1 MFFGRGHATRV
12 RNTTLQVYQPS
23 VGTRLRLRR
32 RPRVDRSHSWKCPA
46 YGRGIGLS
54 NDRSPTWLQRRISR
68 LLPTRERRSRLS
80 MRSGAKPAA
89 CNCHRRCEDVM
100 SDEDFAPC
108 LAIAERAG
116 FRSVQ
121 STPIVSSSGVVLGVL
136 STHFPVPHQPN
147 EGEMDAL
154 RSLASLAA
162 NAIIRMRARL
172 ETIKHSRA
180 LLDQSSL
187 GWQPVSC
194 APFDRVL
201 ELAVINYVGTHA
213 LVFPCRRVLG
223 GWISAETRAR
233 IDFHPT
239 HWREW
244 A

>member
-1 MFFGRGHATRV
+1 MQQEFATRLFRSTDLQSV
-12 RNTTLQVYQPS
+12 LDCVLDGGLELTGATLGNVQLMDEGSGFLTIAAQRGFNSEFLDFFQRVNADHFS
-23 VGTRLRLRR
+23 ACGRALR
-32 RPRVDRSHSWKCPA
+32 P
-46 YGRGIGLS
+46 
-54 NDRSPTWLQRRISR
+54 QRAIVI
-68 LLPTRERRSRLS
+68 L
-80 MRSGAKPAA
+80 
-89 CNCHRRCEDVM
+89 DVM

-108 LAIAERAG
+108 MAIAGRAR

-121 STPIVSSSGVVLGVL
+121 STPIVSSSGVVLGIL

-147 EGEMDAL
+147 EREMDAV

-201 ELAVINYVGTHA
+201 ERAVINYVGTHA
-213 LVFPCRRVLG
+213 LLFPCRRFLG

>member
-1 MFFGRGHATRV
+1 MQHEFATRLLRCTNLQSV
-12 RNTTLQVYQPS
+12 LDCVLDGGLQLTGATLGNVQLMDGESGFLTIAAQRGFNDEFLDYFQRVNADHFS
-23 VGTRLRLRR
+23 ACGRALRQ
-32 RPRVDRSHSWKCPA
+32 
-46 YGRGIGLS
+46 
-54 NDRSPTWLQRRISR
+54 QRAIVI
-68 LLPTRERRSRLS
+68 
-80 MRSGAKPAA
+80 K
-89 CNCHRRCEDVM
+89 DVM
-100 SDEDFAPC
+100 SDENFAPC

-121 STPIVSSSGVVLGVL
+121 STPIVSSSGVVLGIL

-162 NAIIRMRARL
+162 TAITRMRARL
-172 ETIKHSRA
+172 ETVK
-180 LLDQSSL
+180 QSSL

-194 APFDRVL
+194 APFDRDL

-223 GWISAETRAR
+223 GWISAETKVR